1 MNRRALSYYVIAVAM
16 AVVWLLLVHLPG
28 ASEQATL
35 QAQIADAQTQLE
47 DFDQTVLQLPAFIK
61 TRQDLVSFREQL
73 QSKLFAKNELLKLF
87 AQFEKDSKDY
97 GLRLDEIAPPIE
109 ELLELNGASSDQPH
123 FLNITLKMTGHYLE
137 LGKYVEHLEGE
148 PFFRGI
154 NNCRI
159 SSGENDRK
167 GLTIS
172 LGVRTLLY
180 NGRGAA

>member
-1 MNRRALSYYVIAVAM
+1 MNRRALSYYAVAVVM
-16 AVVWLLLVHLPG
+16 AVLWLLLVRLPG
-28 ASEQATL
+28 ASQRASV

-61 TRQDLVSFREQL
+61 TRQDLLAFREQL
-73 QSKLFAKNELLKLF
+73 QSRLFAKNELLKLF
-87 AQFEKDSKDY
+87 GRFEQDTKDY

-109 ELLELNGASSDQPH
+109 ELLELNSASSDQPQ

-148 PFFRGI
+148 PFFRGV

-159 SSGENDRK
+159 SASENDKK
-167 GLTIS
+167 GLTNS
-172 LGVRTLLY
+172 LGVRALLY
-180 NGRGAA
+180 NGRGAV

>member
-1 MNRRALSYYVIAVAM
+1 MNRRALSYYFAAVVM
-16 AVVWLLLVHLPG
+16 AVLWLLFVRLPG
-28 ASEQATL
+28 ASERASV
-35 QAQIADAQTQLE
+35 QAQIADAQVQLQ

-87 AQFEKDSKDY
+87 GRFEQDSKNY

-109 ELLELNGASSDQPH
+109 ELLELNSISSDQPQ
-123 FLNITLKMTGHYLE
+123 FLNITLKMTGQYIN
-137 LGKYVEHLEGE
+137 LGKYVLHLESE
-148 PFFRGI
+148 PYFRGV
-154 NNCRI
+154 NDCRV
-159 SSGENDRK
+159 SNSENDKK

-172 LGVRTLLY
+172 LGIRALLY